1 MALFATLAIAAGGE
15 ANAQEAPEA
24 VDEGGLPTIIV
35 TAQKRSENLQDVPI
49 SISTVSGDDLRDSQI
64 PDSTAIARIIP
75 NFNFAASGGANNFT
89 IRGVGNND
97 FNFTAVSPISVY
109 RDGVVIGANAA
120 QRFALLDLDRVEVLR
135 GPQGTLFGKNT
146 TGGAVQYVSKLP
158 GPDFEGYARLG
169 YGRFGRFEGEMA
181 ATLPIAKDFS
191 VRVAGIFRR
200 SDGDRINM
208 FNGERAN
215 KENVAAARAI
225 FRYDP
230 GDLDIRLTVGVARDR
245 GDGNVTKSIGTINGA
260 NVLGYAYGPVTDL
273 EHDDTNVN
281 SRLFVDDFYVNF
293 HASKRF
299 GDFALTSIS
308 SYQDVWSDSPLD
320 ADGSPVVLND
330 IYLHINASKQYTQE
344 VQLNYDASRLKAV
357 AGLYYFHEKYD
368 LRYRNPYAVKESHR
382 NNDAYAAYAQATYSI
397 ADGLNLTG
405 GIRYTDDKSRSRD
418 EAHWIVPLPIPDL
431 PLRRDHV
438 SKGAIDWRVA
448 LDYEVKRDMMVYG
461 SVARGFK
468 AGGVQ
473 IGIVANDASRAPFGP
488 EYLTAFEAGV
498 KSSWFDRRLRANL
511 GLFYYDYK
519 DIQVQSIVNQNTGN
533 YLLDTYIVLE
543 NAASAS
549 LKGLELELAAV
560 PVKGLEL
567 NFNLGLNDGKYKK
580 YLSGA
585 IDPVMGG
592 ILEYSGNR
600 LPNAPK
606 VNFSSSIM
614 YEVPLGAHSLA
625 LRADYSYKGLTY
637 YNSAEQ
643 RIISNGNGYGLLDL
657 RASFGPE
664 DRSWTASIY
673 GRNVTGKKY
682 ITYAGDL
689 SAQGYFAYIYGPRPR
704 WGGEISVRF

>member
-1 MALFATLAIAAGGE
+1 MRAARRIMALFATLAIAAGGE

-24 VDEGGLPTIIV
+24 VDEGGLPNIIV

-200 SDGDRINM
+200 SDGDRINL

-260 NVLGYAYGPVTDL
+260 NVLGYVYGPVTDL
-273 EHDDTNVN
+273 EYDDTNVN

-293 HASKRF
+293 HASKKF

-357 AGLYYFHEKYD
+357 AGLYYFLENYG
-368 LRYRNPYAVKESHR
+368 LRYRNPYAEKESHR

-473 IGIVANDASRAPFGP
+473 
-488 EYLTAFEAGV
+488 
-498 KSSWFDRRLRANL
+498 
-511 GLFYYDYK
+511 
-519 DIQVQSIVNQNTGN
+519 
-533 YLLDTYIVLE
+533 
-543 NAASAS
+543 
-549 LKGLELELAAV
+549 
-560 PVKGLEL
+560 
-567 NFNLGLNDGKYKK
+567 
-580 YLSGA
+580 
-585 IDPVMGG
+585 M
-592 ILEYSGNR
+592 
-600 LPNAPK
+600 
-606 VNFSSSIM
+606 
-614 YEVPLGAHSLA
+614 
-625 LRADYSYKGLTY
+625 
-637 YNSAEQ
+637 
-643 RIISNGNGYGLLDL
+643 
-657 RASFGPE
+657 
-664 DRSWTASIY
+664 
-673 GRNVTGKKY
+673 
-682 ITYAGDL
+682 
-689 SAQGYFAYIYGPRPR
+689 
-704 WGGEISVRF
+704 